1 MKEYKAFFAIFSM
14 WMVSL
19 LPLSWA
25 QGLGRSLGRWI
36 YRQGDRQKLYTITRV
51 NLEFCFPT
59 LDEAA
64 RQKLI
69 KESLEQT
76 GCALAEMGMSWMW
89 SPKRVLKKVKAV
101 KGEQLIANELNN
113 GRGILL
119 IAPHLGNWEVM
130 NLYLSSHYPVTAM
143 YKPPRQKLFDKL
155 ILKRRAR
162 LGSKMAPA
170 DTRGVRMLIKALRG
184 GEIVGVLPDQ
194 EPDAAGGV
202 FVPFYGEPALT
213 MKLFPQLAAQ
223 TGVTVICGYACRL
236 QSGEGFE
243 LRFSLAEASVNSKDV
258 REAAAAM
265 NRSIEHCVDECPA
278 QYQWEY
284 KRFHSRED
292 GSRDPYRLR
301 R

>member
-1 MKEYKAFFAIFSM
+1 MRLAA
-14 WMVSL
+14 L
-19 LPLSWA
+19 LPLGTA
-25 QGLGRSLGRWI
+25 QGLGRIMGRWI
-36 YRQGDRQKLYTITRV
+36 YRQGDKQRLFTNTRI
-51 NLEFCFPT
+51 NLELCFPEMP
-59 LDEAA
+59 EAE
-64 RQKLI
+64 RNELVK
-69 KESLEQT
+69 KSLEQT
-76 GCALAEMGMSWMW
+76 GCSLAEMGVSWIW
-89 SPKRVLKKVKAV
+89 SPERVLKKVKSV
-101 KGEQLIANELNN
+101 VGEELIADELNN

-130 NLYLSSHYPVTAM
+130 NLYLSRRYPVTAM
-143 YKPPRQKLFDKL
+143 YKPPRQKRFDDL

-194 EPDAAGGV
+194 EPDRDAGV
-202 FVPFYGEPALT
+202 FVPFYGQPALT

-223 TGVTVICGYACRL
+223 TGVAVITGYAQRL
-236 QSGEGFE
+236 DNGEGYE
-243 LRFSLAEASVNSKDV
+243 LRFAKAEAGINSKDV
-258 REAAAAM
+258 MVSAAAM

-292 GSRDPYRLR
+292 GSANPYRLPR

>member
-1 MKEYKAFFAIFSM
+1 MRLVA
-14 WMVSL
+14 L
-19 LPLSWA
+19 LPLSMA
-25 QGLGRSLGRWI
+25 QWLGRCMGRWI
-36 YRQGDRQKLYTITRV
+36 YRQGDKQRLYTNTRI
-51 NLEFCFPT
+51 NLELCFPEMPKAER
-59 LDEAA
+59 D
-64 RQKLI
+64 KLT
-69 KESLEQT
+69 KKSLENT
-76 GCALAEMGMSWMW
+76 GCSLAEMGVSWIW
-89 SPKRVLKKVKAV
+89 SPERVLEKVKSV
-101 KGEQLIANELNN
+101 VGEDLIADELNN

-130 NLYLSSHYPVTAM
+130 NLYLSRRYPVTAM
-143 YKPPRQKLFDKL
+143 YKPPRQKKFDEL

-194 EPDAAGGV
+194 EPDREGGV
-202 FVPFYGEPALT
+202 FVPFFGQPALT

-223 TGVTVICGYACRL
+223 TGVTVISGYAKRL
-236 QSGEGFE
+236 ENGEGFE
-243 LRFSLAEASVNSKDV
+243 LRFAKAEAEINNKDV
-258 REAAAAM
+258 QISAAAM
-265 NRSIEHCVDECPA
+265 NRSIEHCVNECPE

-292 GSRDPYRLR
+292 GSDNPYRLPYRLPR

>member
-1 MKEYKAFFAIFSM
+1 MRLIA
-14 WMVSL
+14 L
-19 LPLSWA
+19 LPLGVA
-25 QGLGRSLGRWI
+25 QWLGRFMGRWI
-36 YRQGDRQKLYTITRV
+36 YRQGDSQRLYANTRI
-51 NLEFCFPT
+51 NLELCFPEMP
-59 LDEAA
+59 EAE
-64 RQKLI
+64 RDKLA
-69 KESLEQT
+69 KKSLENT
-76 GCALAEMGMSWMW
+76 GCSLAEMGVSWIW
-89 SPKRVLKKVKAV
+89 SPERVLKKVKSV
-101 KGEQLIANELNN
+101 VGEELIADELNN

-130 NLYLSSHYPVTAM
+130 NLYLSRRYPVTAM
-143 YKPPRQKLFDKL
+143 YKPPRQKKFDEL

-194 EPDAAGGV
+194 EPDRDAGV
-202 FVPFYGEPALT
+202 FVPFFGQPALT

-223 TGVTVICGYACRL
+223 TGVAVICGYAQRL
-236 QSGEGFE
+236 DNGEGFE
-243 LRFSLAEASVNSKDV
+243 LRFSRAEAGVNSKDV
-258 REAAAAM
+258 NEAAAAM
-265 NRSIEHCVDECPA
+265 NRSIERCVHECPA

-292 GSRDPYRLR
+292 GSDNPYRLPR